1 MSNGAPRP
9 IVKAAMRL
17 VRSTLKHFGYGLVR
31 LEYAKPSYGLDC
43 LFPLLK
49 QRGFAPRHILDVGA
63 NRGLWTRTAIEYFP
77 DALYTLIEPQEELE
91 SHVQDLVE
99 RGFRIVW
106 VNMGA
111 ADKSGLLPLTVSPRD
126 DSGSFRFGDE
136 QPDPAGCRRVL
147 VTVRTLDE
155 ILSSLG
161 APIPDMVKID
171 AEGFD
176 LRVLRG
182 ASGLLGKTEIF
193 FVEATVRDNWE
204 NSVLQVVQRMSDSG
218 YSLLDV
224 TDLNRS
230 RKFGFLWLME
240 LAFVRNGATLLNEL
254 TYE

>member
-1 MSNGAPRP
+1 
-9 IVKAAMRL
+9 MRL
-17 VRSTLKHFGYGLVR
+17 FRSTLKHFGYGLVR

-49 QRGFAPRHILDVGA
+49 QRGFEPRHILDVGA
-63 NRGLWTRTAIEYFP
+63 NRGLWTTTAIEYFP

-111 ADKSGLLPLTVSPRD
+111 ADTSGSLPLTVSPRD

-171 AEGFD
+171 AEGFG

-193 FVEATVRDNWE
+193 FCGGHSERQLGEQCVASGPADVGQRVFASRCDRSEPEPEVRVSVADGARVREEWGKASERAHVRIGVDN
-204 NSVLQVVQRMSDSG
+204 DS
-218 YSLLDV
+218 
-224 TDLNRS
+224 
-230 RKFGFLWLME
+230 
-240 LAFVRNGATLLNEL
+240 
-254 TYE
+254 